1 MCDIDNYMC
10 DRGSLIRVF
19 MSSPQRYSLQRMLAI
34 SACFIAANAYN
45 LARFV
50 AVNAYNFG
58 SIHCSEIRLN
68 HRSECLQ
75 FRRDSLRS
83 MLAFLA

>member
-19 MSSPQRYSLQRMLAI
+19 MSSPQRYSLQGMLAI

-45 LARFV
+45 
-50 AVNAYNFG
+50 FG
-58 SIHCSEIRLN
+58 AIRCGK
-68 HRSECLQ
+68 CLQ
-75 FRRDSLRS
+75 FRRDSLQRNS
-83 MLAFLA
+83 TESLLRMLGLLA